1 MTDRRAPVQRALA
14 AEGFGALLLASPPN
28 IAYVCGF
35 RPTPFERLIALVV
48 PRDGPLRLVVPSL
61 DEEAARAQVPG
72 ETALHVWRD
81 EDGPAAAL
89 AEALAGLEP
98 HVGIEK
104 AYLTISHY
112 EVAQR
117 ALPAA
122 RFGDCGSLLERLRAV
137 KDEDELERL
146 REAAAVVDRAV
157 ERLALE
163 LRPGRS
169 EAELAARAA
178 ALLLEEGGE
187 RVAFDPAVLAGRKSA
202 LPHGQPDGNTLAEG
216 DLVIVDIGASVGGYC
231 ADITRTFVAGR
242 EPEARQRELFEV
254 VRDAHAAGV
263 RAAVAGATGADV
275 DRAARSVID
284 SAGLG
289 EYFVHRTGHGLGLEV
304 HEPPSLHSAND
315 QPLPAGTVVTVEP
328 GVYIPGYGGVRIEDD
343 LVVRAGPPEV
353 LTRAPIR
360 LEAV

>member
-1 MTDRRAPVQRALA
+1 VTDRRARLQNALA
-14 AEGFGALLLASPPN
+14 PERFGALLLVSPPN

-48 PRDGPLRLVVPSL
+48 PPDGPLRLVVPSL
-61 DEEAARAQVPG
+61 DEEGARAQIPE

-89 AEALAGLEP
+89 AAALAGLEP
-98 HVGIEK
+98 PVGIEK
-104 AYLTISHY
+104 AYLTISQY
-112 EVAQR
+112 EVTQD
-117 ALPAA
+117 ALPGA

-137 KDEDELERL
+137 KDEDELTRL
-146 REAAAVVDRAV
+146 RQAAAVVDRAV
-157 ERLALE
+157 ERLRPE

-178 ALLLEEGGE
+178 ALLREEGGE
-187 RVAFDPAVLAGRKSA
+187 RLAFEPAVLAGEKSA
-202 LPHGQPDGNTLAEG
+202 LPHGQPDDNTLAEG

-242 EPEARQRELFEV
+242 EPDARQLELFQV
-254 VRDAHAAGV
+254 VGDAHAAGV

-284 SAGLG
+284 AAGLG
-289 EYFVHRTGHGLGLEV
+289 EHFVHRTGHGLGLEV
-304 HEPPSLHSAND
+304 HEPPSLHSANHE
-315 QPLPAGTVVTVEP
+315 PLAAGAVITVEP
-328 GVYIPGYGGVRIEDD
+328 GVYIRGYGGVRIEDD
-343 LVVRAGPPEV
+343 LVVGIGQPEL